1 MGNLHSASRMK
12 PILKNQK
19 QKHYSNLGCD
29 CKKDKGDYSKWWYLF
44 AIGWSCGTLFWAFV
58 KLLGGE

>member
-19 QKHYSNLGCD
+19 QDHNSSLECD
-29 CKKDKGDYSKWWYLF
+29 CKKDKVEYSKWYLF
-44 AIGWSCGTLFWAFV
+44 AIGWSCGTLFWSFV
-58 KLLGGE
+58 KLFGGE